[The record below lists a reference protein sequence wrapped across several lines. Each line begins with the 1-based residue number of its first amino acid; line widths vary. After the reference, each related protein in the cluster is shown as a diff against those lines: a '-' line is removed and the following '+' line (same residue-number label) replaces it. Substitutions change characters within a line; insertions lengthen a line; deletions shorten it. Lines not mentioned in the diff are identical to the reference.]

1 MTSVATVH
9 AHGDPESLGVEVVG
23 YVDEVKRS
31 VARGETLNI
40 SIYDPQND
48 KSSFVHTQQTRR
60 SYGGELLGSDLQ
72 HRISFAVGMPPS
84 LLLEVHMAATNI

>member
-9 AHGDPESLGVEVVG
+9 AHDDPESLGVEVVG

-40 SIYDPQND
+40 SMYDPQND
-48 KSSFVHTQQTRR
+48 KSSFVHTQIIWGRAPGQR
-60 SYGGELLGSDLQ
+60 SSTPYKLRGGHATMLLG
-72 HRISFAVGMPPS
+72 
-84 LLLEVHMAATNI
+84 VHMAATNI